1 MRNLPAWLDSA
12 AHDSPWHELY
22 ACVAGIGVSGV
33 AAARALAGLGAKV
46 CVVDARSGPAEE
58 AAGAELAALGV
69 DVRLADGDTLPDAA
83 QLIVTSPGWRREVP
97 LFAAAKA
104 AGVPV
109 WGEPELAWRLR
120 KRGAAQ
126 WLVVTGTDGKTTTT
140 LMLESMLRAAGLR
153 TASAGNIGTAL
164 VDLVNGPYDVLA
176 VELGSFQ
183 LHWSPSVA
191 PTAAAVLNVAPDHL
205 DWWGGSFTDYIAAK
219 GLAFAHR
226 ETVAV
231 GNADDPETLRLL
243 ARAPGRRVSF
253 TLLSPRPH
261 QLGIV
266 EDLLVDRAFVDT
278 PEENAE
284 ELATLADIP
293 VPGPHN
299 VANALGA
306 AALARAFGVPASA
319 VAEGLRTFT
328 PAGHR
333 IADVGEIDG
342 VRYIDDSKATSPH
355 AASASL
361 TSFDSIVWIAGGLG
375 KDIPFDEL
383 VVAAAPRLRAV
394 VLFGSCR
401 AQIHDSITRHA
412 ADVPVVEVAEPE
424 TDDVNAILDRVVAQA
439 AAFAKPGDV
448 VLLAP
453 AAASMDMFRDYKHR
467 GDAFAAAVDR
477 LRGSRR

>member
-1 MRNLPAWLDSA
+1 
-12 AHDSPWHELY
+12 
-22 ACVAGIGVSGV
+22 
-33 AAARALAGLGAKV
+33 
-46 CVVDARSGPAEE
+46 
-58 AAGAELAALGV
+58 
-69 DVRLADGDTLPDAA
+69 
-83 QLIVTSPGWRREVP
+83 
-97 LFAAAKA
+97 
-104 AGVPV
+104 
-109 WGEPELAWRLR
+109 
-120 KRGAAQ
+120 
-126 WLVVTGTDGKTTTT
+126 
-140 LMLESMLRAAGLR
+140 
-153 TASAGNIGTAL
+153 
-164 VDLVNGPYDVLA
+164 
-176 VELGSFQ
+176 
-183 LHWSPSVA
+183 
-191 PTAAAVLNVAPDHL
+191 
-205 DWWGGSFTDYIAAK
+205 
-219 GLAFAHR
+219 
-226 ETVAV
+226 
-231 GNADDPETLRLL
+231 
-243 ARAPGRRVSF
+243 
-253 TLLSPRPH
+253 
-261 QLGIV
+261 
-266 EDLLVDRAFVDT
+266 
-278 PEENAE
+278 
-284 ELATLADIP
+284 
-293 VPGPHN
+293 
-299 VANALGA
+299 
-306 AALARAFGVPASA
+306 LARAFGVPASA

-412 ADVPVVEVAEPE
+412 ANVPVVEVAEPE